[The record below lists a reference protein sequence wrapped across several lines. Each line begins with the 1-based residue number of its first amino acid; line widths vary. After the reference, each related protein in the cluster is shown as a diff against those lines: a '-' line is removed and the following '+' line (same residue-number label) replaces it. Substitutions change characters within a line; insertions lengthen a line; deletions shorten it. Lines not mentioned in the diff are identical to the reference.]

1 MGESVS
7 IEIMGQKFF
16 IKDTHDREYID
27 RVEKYINEKIDEV
40 KSSGNA
46 SINTYNMMVLVA
58 LNLVDDCFNK
68 EIELKQLNEKIAER
82 SNNLIEFID
91 AKM

>member
-16 IKDTHDREYID
+16 IKDTHDRKYID
-27 RVEKYINEKIDEV
+27 RVEKYINGKIDEV
-40 KSSGNA
+40 KGSGNA

-68 EIELKQLNEKIAER
+68 ERELKQLNEKIEER

>member
-1 MGESVS
+1 MGGSVP

-16 IKDTHDREYID
+16 LKDTHGKEYID

-40 KSSGNA
+40 KGPGESS
-46 SINTYNMMVLVA
+46 ITTYNLMVLVA

-68 EIELKQLNEKIAER
+68 ENEIKHLQETIEER

-91 AKM
+91 ANM

>member
-40 KSSGNA
+40 KGSGNA

>member
-16 IKDTHDREYID
+16 IKGTHDKEYID
-27 RVEKYINEKIDEV
+27 RVEKFINEKIDEV
-40 KSSGNA
+40 KGSGNA
-46 SINTYNMMVLVA
+46 SITTYNMMVLVA

-68 EIELKQLNEKIAER
+68 ESELKQLHEKIEER

-91 AKM
+91 TKM

>member
-16 IKDTHDREYID
+16 IKDTHDRKYID

-40 KSSGNA
+40 KGSGNA

-58 LNLVDDCFNK
+58 LNLVDDSFNK
-68 EIELKQLNEKIAER
+68 EIELKQLHEKIEER
-82 SNNLIEFID
+82 SNNLVEFID

>member
-16 IKDTHDREYID
+16 IKDTHDKEYID

-40 KSSGNA
+40 KGSGNA

-68 EIELKQLNEKIAER
+68 EIELKQLHEKIEER
-82 SNNLIEFID
+82 SKNLIEFID

>member
-1 MGESVS
+1 MSESVS

-16 IKDTHDREYID
+16 IKDTHDRKYID

-40 KSSGNA
+40 KGSGNT

-68 EIELKQLNEKIAER
+68 EIELKQLHERIEER

>member
-16 IKDTHDREYID
+16 IKDTHDKKYID

-40 KSSGNA
+40 KGSGNA

-68 EIELKQLNEKIAER
+68 EIELKQLHEKIEER

-91 AKM
+91 SKM

>member
-7 IEIMGQKFF
+7 IEIMGQKYFL
-16 IKDTHDREYID
+16 KNTHDREYID
-27 RVEKYINEKIDEV
+27 RVEKYINQKIDEV
-40 KSSGNA
+40 KGLGNA
-46 SINTYNMMVLVA
+46 SITTYNMMVLVA

-68 EIELKQLNEKIAER
+68 EKEIRELNKTIEEK

-91 AKM
+91 SNM

>member
-46 SINTYNMMVLVA
+46 SINTYNLMVLVA

>member
-1 MGESVS
+1 MSESVS

-16 IKDTHDREYID
+16 IKDTHDKDYID
-27 RVEKYINEKIDEV
+27 SVEKYINEKIDEV
-40 KSSGNA
+40 KGSGNA

-68 EIELKQLNEKIAER
+68 EIELKQLHEKIEER

>member
-16 IKDTHDREYID
+16 IKDTHDKEYID

-40 KSSGNA
+40 KGAGNA
-46 SINTYNMMVLVA
+46 SITTYNMMVLVA

-68 EIELKQLNEKIAER
+68 ERELKQLHEKTEER

-91 AKM
+91 ANM

>member
-1 MGESVS
+1 MGEPVS
-7 IEIMGQKFF
+7 IQIMGQKFF

-40 KSSGNA
+40 RDSGNA
-46 SINTYNMMVLVA
+46 SMSTYNMMVLVA

-68 EIELKQLNEKIAER
+68 ERELNQLQQKIEIR
-82 SNNLIEFID
+82 SKDLIEFID

>member
-27 RVEKYINEKIDEV
+27 MVEKYINEKIDEV
-40 KSSGNA
+40 RNSGN
-46 SINTYNMMVLVA
+46 SSMSTYNMMVLVA
-58 LNLVDDCFNK
+58 LNLVDDCFNI
-68 EIELKQLNEKIAER
+68 ERELKQLQEKIEKR
-82 SNNLIEFID
+82 SKNLIEFID

>member
-1 MGESVS
+1 
-7 IEIMGQKFF
+7 MGQKFF

>member
-1 MGESVS
+1 MSESVS

-40 KSSGNA
+40 KGSGNA

-68 EIELKQLNEKIAER
+68 EIELKQLHEKIEER

>member
-1 MGESVS
+1 MGEPVS

-40 KSSGNA
+40 RGSGNA
-46 SINTYNMMVLVA
+46 SMSTYNMMVLVA

-68 EIELKQLNEKIAER
+68 ERELKQLQEKIEKR
-82 SNNLIEFID
+82 SKNLIEFID

>member
-16 IKDTHDREYID
+16 IKDTHDKEYID

-40 KSSGNA
+40 KGAGSA
-46 SINTYNMMVLVA
+46 SITTYNMMVLVA

-68 EIELKQLNEKIAER
+68 ERELKHLNGKVEER

-91 AKM
+91 TNM

>member
-16 IKDTHDREYID
+16 IKDTHDKEYID

-40 KSSGNA
+40 KGTGNA

-68 EIELKQLNEKIAER
+68 EIELKQLHEKIEER

>member
-27 RVEKYINEKIDEV
+27 RVEKYINGKIDEV
-40 KSSGNA
+40 KGSGNA
-46 SINTYNMMVLVA
+46 SITTYNMMVLVA

-68 EIELKQLNEKIAER
+68 EIELKQLHERIEER

>member
-1 MGESVS
+1 MGGSVA

-16 IKDTHDREYID
+16 LKDTHDKDYID

-40 KSSGNA
+40 KGSGNA
-46 SINTYNMMVLVA
+46 SITTYNMMVLVA

-68 EIELKQLNEKIAER
+68 ENEIKKLNETIAER

-91 AKM
+91 ANM

>member
-40 KSSGNA
+40 KGSGNA

-68 EIELKQLNEKIAER
+68 EIELKQLHEKIEER
-82 SNNLIEFID
+82 SKNLIEFID